1 MRISLFVT
9 CFNDTLFP
17 QTGRA
22 VVRLLERLGCEVD
35 FPLEQTCCG
44 QMHMNSGYAR
54 EGAALAR
61 RFARVFGDAEM
72 VVTPSASCAGMLR
85 HQLADED
92 APPVYELSELIVDR
106 LGIEDVGAHFPHRVT
121 FHPTC
126 HSLRELGVGDRPLRL
141 LRAVSGIELVEL
153 PQSDECCGFGG
164 TFAVKNAEVS
174 SAMLAD
180 KVRAVLDTG
189 AEIVCAGDNSCL
201 MHIDGALSRQRTGV
215 RCMHLAEILAS
226 RQRIPKGGR
235 RHSARLAAA
244 PQPGQG
250 NRHDPRQARGG
261 GGGGARL
268 ERAAAGRASGQGR
281 RAGLAR
287 RPARP
292 LGGGRGGRRREG
304 ALGARRR

>member
-1 MRISLFVT
+1 VEKPKAVAGVRVSLFVT

-17 QTGRA
+17 HTGRA

-61 RFARVFGDAEM
+61 RFARVFEGSEA
-72 VVTPSASCAGMLR
+72 VVCPSASCAGMLR
-85 HQLADED
+85 HHVDT
-92 APPVYELSELIVDR
+92 PVYELSELVVDR
-106 LGIEDVGAHFPHRVT
+106 LGVEDVGAYFPHRVT

-141 LRAVSGIELVEL
+141 LRAVKGIELVEL
-153 PQSDECCGFGG
+153 PSATECCGFGG

-189 AEIVCAGDNSCL
+189 AEVVCAADNSCL
-201 MHIDGALSRQRTGV
+201 MHIGGALSRQRTGV
-215 RCMHLAEILAS
+215 RTMHLAEV
-226 RQRIPKGGR
+226 
-235 RHSARLAAA
+235 LAA
-244 PQPGQG
+244 
-250 NRHDPRQARGG
+250 
-261 GGGGARL
+261 
-268 ERAAAGRASGQGR
+268 
-281 RAGLAR
+281 
-287 RPARP
+287 
-292 LGGGRGGRRREG
+292 
-304 ALGARRR
+304 

>member
-1 MRISLFVT
+1 MRVSLFVT

-61 RFARVFGDAEM
+61 RFARVFDGAEA

-85 HQLADED
+85 HQLGPDEG
-92 APPVYELSELIVDR
+92 PPVYELSELLVDR
-106 LGIEDVGAHFPHRVT
+106 LGVEDVGAYFPHRVT

-126 HSLRELGVGDRPLRL
+126 HSLRELRVGDRPLRL
-141 LRAVSGIELVEL
+141 LRAVGGIELVEL
-153 PQSDECCGFGG
+153 PEASECCGFGG
-164 TFAVKNAEVS
+164 TFAVKNADVS

-189 AEIVCAGDNSCL
+189 AEIVCAADNSCL
-201 MHIDGALSRQRTGV
+201 MQIGGALSRQRTGV
-215 RCMHLAEILAS
+215 RALHLAEVLAS
-226 RQRIPKGGR
+226 
-235 RHSARLAAA
+235 
-244 PQPGQG
+244 
-250 NRHDPRQARGG
+250 
-261 GGGGARL
+261 
-268 ERAAAGRASGQGR
+268 
-281 RAGLAR
+281 
-287 RPARP
+287 
-292 LGGGRGGRRREG
+292 
-304 ALGARRR
+304 

>member
-1 MRISLFVT
+1 VRVSLFVT

-61 RFARVFGDAEM
+61 RFARVFSDAEV

-85 HQLADED
+85 HQLGED
-92 APPVYELSELIVDR
+92 GPRVYELSEFVVDR
-106 LGIEDVGAHFPHRVT
+106 LGVEDVGAYYPHRVT
-121 FHPTC
+121 YHPTC
-126 HSLRELGVGDRPLRL
+126 HSLRELRLGDRPLRL
-141 LRAVSGIELVEL
+141 LRAVRGIELVEL
-153 PQSDECCGFGG
+153 PQATECCGFGG

-189 AEIVCAGDNSCL
+189 AEVVCAGDNSCL
-201 MHIDGALSRQRTGV
+201 MHIGGALSRQRTGV
-215 RCMHLAEILAS
+215 RTAHLAEVLAS
-226 RQRIPKGGR
+226 
-235 RHSARLAAA
+235 
-244 PQPGQG
+244 
-250 NRHDPRQARGG
+250 
-261 GGGGARL
+261 
-268 ERAAAGRASGQGR
+268 
-281 RAGLAR
+281 
-287 RPARP
+287 
-292 LGGGRGGRRREG
+292 
-304 ALGARRR
+304 